1 MQDRLLAPPVI
12 THVAAMIERGLQA
25 CLAVEQRAPSAEA
38 LEVLEVVEAVQI
50 PYFPK
55 MSRHAL

>member
-1 MQDRLLAPPVI
+1 
-12 THVAAMIERGLQA
+12 MIERGLQA